1 MSGPPIDQ
9 PQGSMIDHLIELRS
23 RLLKIVAAVLL
34 IFIIFAGF
42 ANDIYMLFSEPLRA
56 ALPEGSQMIATEVA
70 SPFITPF
77 KLAFVLAFFTSMPYV
92 LFQLWGFIAPA
103 LYQQEKHLAALLL
116 VSSSLLFYAGIAF
129 AYFVAFPLIFAFF
142 TSVGPEG
149 VAVMTD
155 ITRYMDFAL
164 KLFFAFGL
172 AFEIPVATVVL
183 IRSGITTPEALTE
196 KRPYVILGCFIIGM
210 LMTPPDVFSQAL
222 LAVPMWL
229 LFESGVLLGKF
240 ISVHPRSSTE
250 HQNRKL
256 KQ

>member
-1 MSGPPIDQ
+1 MNPEPVNQ
-9 PQGSMIDHLIELRS
+9 PQGTVIDHLIELRG
-23 RLLKIVAAVLL
+23 RLLKIVVAVLL
-34 IFIIFAGF
+34 IFIAFAGF

-77 KLAFVLAFFTSMPYV
+77 KLAFVLAFFVAIPYV
-92 LFQLWGFIAPA
+92 LFQLWGFIAPG
-103 LYQQEKHLAALLL
+103 LYKQEKRLASLLL
-116 VSSSLLFYAGIAF
+116 ISSSCLFYAGIAF

-149 VAVMTD
+149 VTVMTD

-164 KLFFAFGL
+164 KLFFAFGV

-183 IRSGITTPEALTE
+183 IRTGITTPEALTE
-196 KRPYVILGCFIIGM
+196 KRPYVILGCFVIGM

-222 LAVPMWL
+222 LALPMWL
-229 LFESGVLLGKF
+229 LFEAGVFLGKF
-240 ISVHPRSSTE
+240 ISVRDT
-250 HQNRKL
+250 HQART
-256 KQ
+256 